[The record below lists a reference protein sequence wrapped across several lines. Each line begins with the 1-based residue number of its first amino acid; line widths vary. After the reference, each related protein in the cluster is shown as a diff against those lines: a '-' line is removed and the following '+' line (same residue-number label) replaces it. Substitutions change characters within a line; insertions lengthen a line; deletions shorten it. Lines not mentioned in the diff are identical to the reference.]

1 MMNMGLSKYLLV
13 TRPTGCHYRSHLMP
27 NIGKVTGFKIAKN
40 MEGDSDR
47 LILQV
52 ETLEGEDTRSIELFN
67 QAGEDTNPANGCRIY
82 IIDASSRYQIGV
94 AVSDDLTPECEP
106 GEKEFYSTDNPVTTK
121 LARVKLN
128 KDSEII
134 MNEGSDNAV
143 KHAALVSAL
152 NTFLIAL
159 NGQLTGLGATGG
171 LTINLTPA
179 KSGTVFIP

>member
-1 MMNMGLSKYLLV
+1 
-13 TRPTGCHYRSHLMP
+13 MP

-52 ETLEGEDTRSIELFN
+52 ETLEGEDVRSIELFN

-121 LARVKLN
+121 LARIKLN

-134 MNEGSDNAV
+134 MNEGLKSAVSYAELNTALQLMVTAFNSALASKLDGGGSAGVVTLDISLSEVQAV
-143 KHAALVSAL
+143 KL
-152 NTFLIAL
+152 
-159 NGQLTGLGATGG
+159 
-171 LTINLTPA
+171 P
-179 KSGTVFIP
+179 